1 MPERPVIGIT
11 MGDPSGIGPE
21 IVVKALARPE
31 LWSVS
36 RPVVVGSRLALEE
49 ALRGLSVD
57 SLALAPFSPG
67 DPPSLER
74 GTVAV
79 LEPERDLREGEW
91 RQGQVTAAAGA
102 AAYAFIETAI
112 EEAMAGRL
120 AAVVTAPINK
130 EALNLA
136 GYAYSGHTEIFTDL
150 TGSGRSCMML
160 LLREMAVAHVT
171 THVALSRVPA
181 LITEERVGTVVRLL
195 DQALRRLGVSRP
207 RLAVAGL
214 NPHSGEGGLF
224 GREDLEVIAP
234 AVNAAAAAGLDVVGP
249 IAGDTVFV
257 KLRAGQYDG
266 VVAMYHDQGHIPVK
280 LLGFSVDPIT
290 GRWSSVEGV
299 NVTLGLP
306 IVRTSVDHGT
316 AFDIA
321 GQGIANEGSLIE
333 AAVVAARLAGGEAA

>member
-1 MPERPVIGIT
+1 

-36 RPVVVGSRLALEE
+36 RPVVVGAASALEA
-49 ALRGLSVD
+49 ALQDAKID
-57 SLALAPFSPG
+57 SLTIYRFTPGSPL
-67 DPPSLER
+67 SAER
-74 GTVAV
+74 GRLTV
-79 LEPERDLREGEW
+79 LEPEQDLREADW
-91 RQGQVTAAAGA
+91 RQGHVTAAAGG
-102 AAYAFIETAI
+102 AAYAFIETGI
-112 EEAMAGRL
+112 KEALAGRL
-120 AAVVTAPINK
+120 DAVVTAPINK

-136 GYAYSGHTEIFTDL
+136 GFNYGGHTEIFTSL
-150 TGSGRSCMML
+150 TGSAHSCMML
-160 LLREMAVAHVT
+160 LLRQMAVAHVT
-171 THVALSRVPA
+171 THVALGKVPA
-181 LITEERVGTVVRLL
+181 LVTQERVGIVIRLL
-195 DQALRRLGVSRP
+195 VEALRRLGVSKP
-207 RLAVAGL
+207 RVAVAGL

-224 GREDLEVIAP
+224 GTEDIEVIAP
-234 AVNAAAAAGLDVVGP
+234 AVNAAVADGLDVEGP

-280 LLGFSVDPIT
+280 LLGFEVDPVS

-306 IVRTSVDHGT
+306 IIRTSVDHGT

-333 AAVVAARLAGGEAA
+333 AALVAARMAGTDVS